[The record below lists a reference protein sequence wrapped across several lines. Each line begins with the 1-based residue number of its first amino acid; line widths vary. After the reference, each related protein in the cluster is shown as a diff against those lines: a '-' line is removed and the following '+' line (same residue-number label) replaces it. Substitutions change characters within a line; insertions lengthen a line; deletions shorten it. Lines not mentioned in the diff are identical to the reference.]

1 MNRRRNVWFHDWR
14 SGRRCTRSRSGVRCR
29 RNRSPRQR
37 HVVVVAR
44 RIEHRHIVVST
55 QHSVIFFLKRSV
67 FSLDYNEMSP
77 GKDFIKSAQKTVAN
91 DAGWWWVASQRN
103 GQILRATQAKFLFFF
118 SCVLRFVSADARG
131 VENCNLNR
139 GGRTEEESFAPFFFG
154 FVCLFVSLGRFIG
167 AGF

>member
-55 QHSVIFFLKRSV
+55 QQQCNFFSKTIGGF
-67 FSLDYNEMSP
+67 FSRLYNEMSQWK
-77 GKDFIKSAQKTVAN
+77 GLYYERYKKTVAN
-91 DAGWWWVASQRN
+91 AGWWVASQRN
-103 GQILRATQAKFLFFF
+103 GQIILRVTRAKFLSFF
-118 SCVLRFVSADARG
+118 SCVVLRFVSADARR
-131 VENCNLNR
+131 VKKI
-139 GGRTEEESFAPFFFG
+139 A
-154 FVCLFVSLGRFIG
+154 I
-167 AGF
+167 